1 MSAVHGKLGDSM
13 KPTIGILGLGKIGR
27 AAGENLLKEGF
38 PVLAVRRPSTED
50 FVGVGGQLV
59 ETAAELARRS
69 ELLITCLPTEASM
82 VEGFMGVDGIVT
94 GAHPGLTVIEMGTFA
109 STLKTELANALKPA
123 GAVMLDSPIS
133 GTPSMV
139 ANKACVLFVSGD
151 KNVADRWAEVI
162 NAFSPKNYYVGE
174 FGSGM
179 AIKLVTNFIVGANS
193 LVVAEAFVF
202 GVAAGLDP
210 DLMIKVIGPSAAQ
223 SRVFDFRAPM
233 IAQRKFKP
241 APGPAHVLWKD
252 LQFIRD
258 ESDRMGLA
266 APVLKAQ
273 LEWFGKMMSQGK
285 QDDEVAAVF
294 EMLESATRTSKP
306 Q

>member
-1 MSAVHGKLGDSM
+1 
-13 KPTIGILGLGKIGR
+13 
-27 AAGENLLKEGF
+27 
-38 PVLAVRRPSTED
+38 
-50 FVGVGGQLV
+50 
-59 ETAAELARRS
+59 
-69 ELLITCLPTEASM
+69 
-82 VEGFMGVDGIVT
+82 
-94 GAHPGLTVIEMGTFA
+94 
-109 STLKTELANALKPA
+109 
-123 GAVMLDSPIS
+123 
-133 GTPSMV
+133 
-139 ANKACVLFVSGD
+139 
-151 KNVADRWAEVI
+151 VI
-162 NAFSPKNYYVGE
+162 NAFSPKNYYVGD

-241 APGPAHVLWKD
+241 APGPAHILWKD

-294 EMLESATRTSKP
+294 EMLESATRISKP

>member
-1 MSAVHGKLGDSM
+1 METHM

-27 AAGENLLKEGF
+27 AAGENLLKEGYR
-38 PVLAVRRPSTED
+38 VLAVRRPSTED
-50 FVGVGGQLV
+50 FAGVGGALV
-59 ETAAELARRS
+59 ATAAELARQCD
-69 ELLITCLPTEASM
+69 LVITCLPDEASM
-82 VEGFMGVDGIVT
+82 HAGFEGPDGLAA
-94 GAHPGLTVIEMGTFA
+94 GAHAGLTVLEMGTFA
-109 STLKTELANALKPA
+109 AELKAQLAALLKPK
-123 GAVMLDSPIS
+123 GAAMLDSPIS

-139 ANKACVLFVSGD
+139 ASKVGVLFVSGD
-151 KNVADRWAEVI
+151 RAVADRCTDVI
-162 NAFSPKNYYVGE
+162 NAFAPKNYYVGE

-202 GVAAGLDP
+202 GIKAGLDP

-241 APGPAHVLWKD
+241 APGPAHILWKD

-294 EMLESATRTSKP
+294 EMLESATQSPKH
-306 Q
+306 